1 MTDAGGG
8 APTPWRREAFVMA
21 GVGGDMKV
29 LLGIG
34 GSEDSIQ
41 ALDRVIERTI
51 EAGDDLTIAIVDNPD
66 SPRTPEEVRERARE
80 ALEDANLDAN
90 LEMLSG
96 HPGSELLELAEREDF
111 DRIVLGGGQT
121 SPLGKVQ
128 LGSIAEF
135 VILNARTSVTLIR

>member
-1 MTDAGGG
+1 MN
-8 APTPWRREAFVMA
+8 
-21 GVGGDMKV
+21 V

-34 GSEDSIQ
+34 GSEDSIE

-66 SPRTPEEVRERARE
+66 SPRTQAEVRDRVVE
-80 ALEDANLDAN
+80 ALEETKLDADI
-90 LEMLSG
+90 EMLSG
-96 HPGSELLELAEREDF
+96 HPGSELLELAEREGY